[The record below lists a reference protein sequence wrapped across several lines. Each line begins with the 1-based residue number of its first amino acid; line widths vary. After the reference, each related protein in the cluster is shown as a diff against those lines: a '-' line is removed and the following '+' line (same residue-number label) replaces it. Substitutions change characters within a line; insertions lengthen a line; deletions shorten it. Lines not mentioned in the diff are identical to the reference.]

1 MCYPELQSLVS
12 PFLDNVF
19 TDFFTGKKSPVKP
32 IFNHINSG
40 SEIFAIDSDND
51 ATPKVALSREPLR
64 ETIFKNPSI
73 DD

>member
-1 MCYPELQSLVS
+1 MVS
-12 PFLDNVF
+12 PFLSSGF

-40 SEIFAIDSDND
+40 SEIFAIDSDTD
-51 ATPKVALSREPLR
+51 VTPKVVLSRGPLR
-64 ETIFKNPSI
+64 ETIFKNPGI